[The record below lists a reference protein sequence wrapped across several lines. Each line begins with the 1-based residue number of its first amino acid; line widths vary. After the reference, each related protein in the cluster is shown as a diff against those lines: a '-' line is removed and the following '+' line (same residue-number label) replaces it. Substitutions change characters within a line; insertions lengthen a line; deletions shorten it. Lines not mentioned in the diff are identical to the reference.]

1 MACCAVRSTAGPTV
15 IDRRTSGTGSHLP
28 TYSGAVGRVT
38 QRAPV
43 TRLDVSDPAAPRLVK
58 RPDTLAV
65 EEPMEIRVDGSA
77 LTVTM
82 RTPGDDFDLTLGFL
96 HAEGMIVDAED
107 VTRLMHC
114 LDTDES
120 GVPTYNV
127 VDVTLAAGVA
137 SPDNRSRAFLTT
149 SACGVCGTA
158 SIEALRTTSRY
169 AVAQD
174 RTHVDPAVL
183 AGLPGLLRKAQK
195 VFDRTGGIHAAGLFT
210 SDGTL
215 LVAKEDVGR
224 HNAVDKVVGWA
235 LREGRLPLTG
245 HVLVVSSRAS
255 FELVQKAHAAGI
267 PVLAT
272 VSAASSLAV
281 ELAAEVGM
289 TLAGF
294 VRPPR
299 LSVYAGVE
307 RLLGE
312 GAHLDGRPAADAY
325 LDTGIS
331 QPRDLDV
338 G

>member
-1 MACCAVRSTAGPTV
+1 
-15 IDRRTSGTGSHLP
+15 
-28 TYSGAVGRVT
+28 
-38 QRAPV
+38 
-43 TRLDVSDPAAPRLVK
+43 
-58 RPDTLAV
+58 
-65 EEPMEIRVDGSA
+65 MEMRVDGSA

-96 HAEGMIVDAED
+96 HAEGMIASADD

-114 LDTDES
+114 LDTDEN
-120 GVPTYNV
+120 GAPTYNV

-137 SPDNRSRAFLTT
+137 LPEKRTRSFLTT

-169 AVAQD
+169 AVAED
-174 RTHVDPAVL
+174 RSHVDPAVL
-183 AGLPGLLRKAQK
+183 AGMPGLMRGAQK

-215 LVAKEDVGR
+215 LIVREDVGR

-235 LREGRLPLTG
+235 LREGRLPLVG

-281 ELAAEVGM
+281 ELAEDVGM

-299 LSVYAGVE
+299 LAVYAGAD
-307 RLLGE
+307 RLLAAQEIQAPGSATRGE
-312 GAHLDGRPAADAY
+312 VIAGMSHSMPHSMDRR
-325 LDTGIS
+325 TG
-331 QPRDLDV
+331 
-338 G
+338 